1 MARHSTALQHS
12 RSASL
17 CLFDRLE
24 PRLLLSVSTGAAA
37 GMRPILELADVT
49 KLMVAGDPN
58 GTPTDSPTL
67 RVDPNTT
74 SSPFAGVGSVFME
87 TSPGRG
93 YIGSASAISPTHI
106 LTAGHNVDLDDNGS
120 VDVAPGSFRF
130 ILNFGGN
137 ITQQIFAKTIYLN
150 PQYTGFANPVVND
163 DMAIVELMSPLPAG
177 VPIYG
182 LYDTPFNQSTPQTL
196 TMVGYGQSG
205 YGTQTS
211 YTVDAAFDV
220 KRRGMNMADRQRV
233 DDEGSGRVE
242 VFEMDFDGGG
252 FNAWG
257 GGSLGNDQET
267 TLGGG
272 DSGGPSFV
280 NVGGQ
285 LKIFAVN
292 TYGFGNIVNGQVRNP
307 PRFGSGS
314 GGIVVSAYMTWIN
327 SILGGGGGG
336 EQNTAP
342 VANNDSANVAKRGSV
357 AIPVLANDTDADGDA
372 LSIASTTK
380 PGKGSITVNANGTI
394 TYKPKGNA
402 SGTDSFTYRVSD
414 GSLLSNFATVTITI
428 GGTSGGAG
436 NGKNFAISFAPG
448 TPALT
453 GFLPER
459 YAMRSLFGDSAFKSS
474 TVLREDSAD
483 EDVLVGTV
491 I

>member
-1 MARHSTALQHS
+1 MACHAAVPERS
-12 RSASL
+12 RFASL

-24 PRLLLSVSTGAAA
+24 PRLMLSVSADPGAELAS
-37 GMRPILELADVT
+37 RPIVDLVDVT

-58 GTPTDSPTL
+58 GTPTDSPAL

-74 SSPFAGVGSVFME
+74 SSPYAGVGSVFME
-87 TSPGRG
+87 TTPGQG
-93 YIGSASAISPTHI
+93 YIGSAAAISPTYI

-120 VDVAPGSFRF
+120 VDVAPNKFRF

-137 ITQQIFAKTIYLN
+137 MTQQIFAKTIYLN

-182 LYDTPFNQSTPQTL
+182 LYDTPFSASSPQTL

-205 YGTQTS
+205 FGTQTS
-211 YTVDAAFDV
+211 YTVGAAFDV
-220 KRRGMNMADRQRV
+220 KRRGMNMADRQRL

-280 NVGGQ
+280 NVNGQ

-292 TYGFGNIVNGQVRNP
+292 TYGFGNVVNGQVRNP

-336 EQNTAP
+336 EENTAP
-342 VANNDSANVAKRGSV
+342 VANNDSASVAKRGSV
-357 AIPVLANDTDADGDA
+357 TIPVLANDTDAEGDA

-380 PGKGSITVNANGTI
+380 PTKGSITVNASGTI
-394 TYKPKGNA
+394 TYKPKGNSTGA
-402 SGTDSFTYRVSD
+402 DSFTYRVSD

-428 GGTSGGAG
+428 GGTSSGTG
-436 NGKNFAISFAPG
+436 NGKNFAVSFAPG
-448 TPALT
+448 TPAFT

-459 YAMRSLFGDSAFKSS
+459 YAMRSLFGDSSLKGSDS
-474 TVLREDSAD
+474 TE